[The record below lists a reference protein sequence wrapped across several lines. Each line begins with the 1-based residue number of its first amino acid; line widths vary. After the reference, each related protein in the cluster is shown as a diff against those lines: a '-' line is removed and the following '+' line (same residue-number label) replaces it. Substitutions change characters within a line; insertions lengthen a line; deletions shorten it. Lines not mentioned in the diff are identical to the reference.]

1 MPFINIKTNEAVSKD
16 VQTEL
21 KAAFGQAITK
31 IPGKSEEWLMVGI
44 EPDYALYFKGSDA
57 PAAMVEISIFG
68 KASDDAYDA
77 LTKEICNVVTTHLNI
92 PADRTYVKYT
102 EIDHWGWNNKNF

>member
-1 MPFINIKTNEAVSKD
+1 MPFINIKTNESVTKETEVS
-16 VQTEL
+16 L
-21 KAAFGQAITK
+21 KSAFGQAITA
-31 IPGKSEEWLMVGI
+31 IPGKSESWLMVGI
-44 EPDYALYFKGSDA
+44 EPNYALYFKGTDA

-68 KASDDAYDA
+68 QASNDAYDA

-102 EIDHWGWNNKNF
+102 EISYWGWNNMNF